1 MKRLYYFLISVL
13 AVFAVASC
21 DNGESADID
30 AIKTLKIVGSQLL
43 FSPDAVNEGYIQ
55 YEAVDP
61 VSARSDKEWCSVS
74 VNASENKVLVSVTG
88 NPSNESRYARITL
101 NSGNESLSLTA
112 QQLGEVLD
120 GLDIESV
127 TAPYE
132 GTELVYPIKSNLQMT
147 VQSNQEWIKAVL
159 EKDKELG
166 DLLRITV
173 DKNPAARVR
182 VGSISFSAGFQSG
195 TIDVLQYPPI
205 VRETRWELNVEEGS
219 FVYPHQVNNVTVKA
233 GSEIAD
239 EKYAVAVVSK
249 SDVVTSVEDYIFDV
263 FAVEAKKT
271 IDAQLAEGA
280 IHSFEEGLQAGDYS
294 FTVEDLP
301 GSVYVLLVGYDET
314 GYVTGLYQWAE
325 VSVKDKLPIYFK
337 WAGTWKITGREV
349 PYSGATWTQPEEWT
363 ITIDEDAIERTLT
376 VRGINSMTQS
386 VVTEYDAAT
395 FKFTYNEDGSI
406 SLLSQLG
413 PTFPYSTYGD
423 SNLMP
428 QGSYSKNGGS
438 SYSRVSSMG
447 YVIFTATM
455 SDDLSKA
462 SIKPGIRNSGG
473 VDYEYEAF
481 RLYLI
486 AGNGSTYTLGG
497 SSGVIPLPFEMTK
510 IK

>member
-1 MKRLYYFLISVL
+1 
-13 AVFAVASC
+13 
-21 DNGESADID
+21 
-30 AIKTLKIVGSQLL
+30 
-43 FSPDAVNEGYIQ
+43 
-55 YEAVDP
+55 
-61 VSARSDKEWCSVS
+61 
-74 VNASENKVLVSVTG
+74 
-88 NPSNESRYARITL
+88 
-101 NSGNESLSLTA
+101 
-112 QQLGEVLD
+112 
-120 GLDIESV
+120 
-127 TAPYE
+127 
-132 GTELVYPIKSNLQMT
+132 MT
-147 VQSNQEWIKAVL
+147 VKPDQEWIKAVL

-166 DLLRITV
+166 DILRITV

-182 VGSISFSAGFQSG
+182 VGTISFSAGSQSG

-205 VRETRWELNVEEGS
+205 VRETRWELNVEEGT

-239 EKYAVAVVSK
+239 EKYAVTVVSK
-249 SDVVTSVEDYIFDV
+249 SDVSTSVEDYIYDV
-263 FAVEAKKT
+263 FAVEAKKS
-271 IDAQLAEGA
+271 IDAQLAAGT
-280 IHSFEEGLQAGDYS
+280 IHSFEEGLQSGDYS
-294 FTVEDLP
+294 FTAEDLP

-349 PYSGATWTQPEEWT
+349 PYSGATWAQPEEWT
-363 ITIDEDAIERTLT
+363 ITIDEDAIESTLT
-376 VRGINSMTQS
+376 VHGINSMTQS
-386 VVTEYDAAT
+386 AVTQYDAAS

-428 QGSYSKNGGS
+428 QGYYSKNGGS
-438 SYSRVSSMG
+438 SYTRVSSMG
-447 YVIFTATM
+447 YVVFTATM
-455 SDDLSKA
+455 SEDFSKA

-481 RLYLI
+481 RLFLL
-486 AGNGSTYTLGG
+486 AGNGSTYTLSG